1 MSLLPFLA
9 DTLVLGAS
17 LHGQAQTEMN
27 QDACARYKRA
37 DQALNETCQEIL
49 QDYARDPQLLAR
61 LRQTQ
66 RAWIALRE
74 VHLEVRFPAIDKQ
87 AQYGTS
93 YPARRCWVLSEFHRA
108 SHGRTQGL
116 GPRHP
121 RR

>member
-1 MSLLPFLA
+1 MSRALMSLLPFLA
-9 DTLVLGAS
+9 ATLVLGTR

-37 DQALNETCQEIL
+37 DQALNETCQGIL
-49 QDYARDPQLLAR
+49 QDFARDAQLLAR

-74 VHLEVRFPAIDKQ
+74 AHREVRFPAIDKR

-93 YPARRCWVLSEFHRA
+93 
-108 SHGRTQGL
+108 
-116 GPRHP
+116 
-121 RR
+121 